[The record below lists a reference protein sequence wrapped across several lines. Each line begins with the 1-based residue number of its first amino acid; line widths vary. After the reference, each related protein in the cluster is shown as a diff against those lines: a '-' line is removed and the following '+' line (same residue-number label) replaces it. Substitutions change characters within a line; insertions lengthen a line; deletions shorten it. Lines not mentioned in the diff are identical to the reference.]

1 MDHREELE
9 LLVEL
14 ARSGN
19 MRKAAERLSIS
30 QSTLSDAVTRL
41 ETNYGAELFE
51 RGRRGSA
58 PTVYGSVVVS
68 AAARALS
75 IMDEAQR
82 EIGLIRGSESG
93 RLVISSESGLIE
105 PFLVPAIAR
114 GLRHYP
120 KLRFR
125 IHATNSTASIR
136 EVRDKRID
144 FFFGIP
150 PDGDTRG
157 LTLRELGVAGIVT
170 FVRPGHP
177 LAGSGPHRLREIM
190 QYPVVHGPAPRWL
203 VKRLGELLVLGEEGE
218 PPALGDASVIV
229 NDFSAVRAVVRQ
241 TDTVGVAVSSILSAD
256 FAAGMFAEIETPD
269 EEKRLLQI
277 PLIIGTAE
285 DRALPPAA
293 LTLIRDLEDVVT
305 ELTAERTP

>member
-1 MDHREELE
+1 MDHRAELE
-9 LLVEL
+9 VLVEL

-19 MRKAAERLSIS
+19 MRKAAERLGIS
-30 QSTLSDAVTRL
+30 QSTLSDTVTRL

-68 AAARALS
+68 AAGRALS

-82 EIGLIRGSESG
+82 EIGLIRGSASG

-114 GLRHYP
+114 GLSHYP

-136 EVRDKRID
+136 DVRDKRID
-144 FFFGIP
+144 FFFGIQ
-150 PDGDTRG
+150 PDGDTSG
-157 LTLRELGVAGIVT
+157 LALRELGVARILP
-170 FVRPGHP
+170 FVRSDHP
-177 LAGSGPHRLREIM
+177 LAHSGPHRLRDIM
-190 QYPVVHGPAPRWL
+190 KYPVVHGPAPRWL
-203 VKRLGELLVLGEEGE
+203 VKRVAELMMLGAEDQ
-218 PPALGDASVIV
+218 PPPLGDASVIV

-241 TDTVGVAVSSILSAD
+241 TDTVGIAVSTILSAD
-256 FAAGMFAEIETPD
+256 FAAGVFTEIQTPD
-269 EEKRLLQI
+269 EEKLLLKI

-285 DRALPPAA
+285 DRELPPAA
-293 LTLIRDLEDVVT
+293 QTLIRELEDVVT
-305 ELTAERTP
+305 EQTAKDLV